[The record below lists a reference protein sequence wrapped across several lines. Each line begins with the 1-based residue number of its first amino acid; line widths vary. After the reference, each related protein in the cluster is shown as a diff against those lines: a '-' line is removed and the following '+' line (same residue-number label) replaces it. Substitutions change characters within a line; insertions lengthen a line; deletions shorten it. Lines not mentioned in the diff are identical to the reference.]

1 MTKKKKQ
8 TKSKLYHHAKHLF
21 VPHKGNQY
29 RPHLIRVSGLTIV
42 IALALVI
49 QLGYG
54 FISKGKVE
62 VLGRVS
68 DISVSGLLADTNNE
82 RKQAGLA
89 SLTLNEQL
97 NQAAFLKAKDMFAYN
112 YWAHV
117 SPTGVSPWKWLAS
130 VNYNYDVAGENLAK
144 NYTNADATVAAWM
157 ASPTHRANILGD
169 KYKDVGFAVV
179 EDVLNGRETTIV
191 VAFYG
196 RAATDGAVASAND
209 TKSIYTPPV
218 TNSIGNPLV
227 YFGSAIQ
234 SLSPATIGVIALLM
248 IVGVVAA
255 LAHSYRDKLPKN
267 LRKSWR
273 LHHGAYKVAGITVAV
288 IVIILST
295 GGGQI

>member
-8 TKSKLYHHAKHLF
+8 TTSKLYHHAKHLL
-21 VPHKGNQY
+21 VPHRANQY
-29 RPHLIRVSGLTIV
+29 RPHLIRISGLTV
-42 IALALVI
+42 VVALALVI
-49 QLGYG
+49 QLSYG
-54 FISKGKVE
+54 FISKGRVE

-68 DISVSGLLADTNNE
+68 DISVSGLLSDTNNE

-97 NQAAFLKAKDMFAYN
+97 NEAAFLKAKDMFANN

-117 SPTGVSPWKWLAS
+117 SPAGVTPWKWLAN
-130 VNYNYDVAGENLAK
+130 VNYSYDVAGENLAK
-144 NYTNADATVAAWM
+144 NYASADATVSAWM
-157 ASPTHRANILGD
+157 ASPTHRANVLGA

-191 VAFYG
+191 VAYYG
-196 RAATDGAVASAND
+196 RVANDGAVAAAND
-209 TKSIYTPPV
+209 EKNLYAPPV
-218 TNSIGNPLV
+218 TNSIGNPLT

-234 SLSPATIGVIALLM
+234 SLSPATVGVIMLLM

-255 LAHSYRDKLPKN
+255 LAHSYRDKLPKSI
-267 LRKSWR
+267 RKSWR
-273 LHHGAYKVAGITVAV
+273 LHHGAYKVAGTAVAV
-288 IVIILST
+288 IMIILST